1 MFRPVWFDRHA
12 RTDPAAIRASGLD
25 ARAQRDAASET
36 EDAAAGANVRVGGA
50 WVTPGP
56 RAFLG
61 SRRTSDTGALSTSVF
76 VASASTTGDVMEK
89 AWPRLG
95 PGAGATKRLRNL
107 DSRFPMDSS
116 SL

>member
-1 MFRPVWFDRHA
+1 MYSTEPPRPGTRC
-12 RTDPAAIRASGLD
+12 RASNLPNPTHHQIIRIASHRID
-25 ARAQRDAASET
+25 RILLREYSARGATGAEA

-76 VASASTTGDVMEK
+76 VASASTTGDVMAK
-89 AWPRLG
+89 A
-95 PGAGATKRLRNL
+95 
-107 DSRFPMDSS
+107 
-116 SL
+116 